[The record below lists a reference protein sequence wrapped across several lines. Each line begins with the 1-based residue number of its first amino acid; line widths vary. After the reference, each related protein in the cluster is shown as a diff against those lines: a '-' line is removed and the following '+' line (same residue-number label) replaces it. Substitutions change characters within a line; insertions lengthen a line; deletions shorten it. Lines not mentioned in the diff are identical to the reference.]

1 MYKGSL
7 TFETPMLFSIAFVIL
22 FTFGGFTGLM
32 LSIAAADMQYH
43 DTYFVVAH
51 FHYVMVAGGGI

>member
-1 MYKGSL
+1 MYKGAL

-43 DTYFVVAH
+43 DTYFVV
-51 FHYVMVAGGGI
+51 VTSIT